1 MELREREPLRGMSLA
16 LPEFREVPVISN
28 SNKRDVEPA
37 SSLNVRLGLS
47 FSNLALLTRALTHRS
62 YANEHEDV
70 EDNERLEFLGDA
82 VLDFVVGEWAYQRFP
97 EMPEGDLTKIRS
109 SLVRNERLA
118 EFSRQL
124 DLSPALR
131 LGRGEKTSG
140 GHLKDNLLGSTF
152 EAIIG
157 ALYLD
162 KQGLE
167 EVKHFIRP
175 FLESIYDSIL
185 DEIRDPKS
193 DFQELTQSVKQGTPM
208 YRVVGTSGPDHAR
221 IFEVEVE
228 IAGKVIGRGSGSS
241 KSNAERAAAKDALD
255 KFNSKS

>member
-1 MELREREPLRGMSLA
+1 MSLA

-37 SSLNVRLGLS
+37 SSLNERLGLS

-82 VLDFVVGEWAYQRFP
+82 VLDFIVGEWAYHRFP
-97 EMPEGDLTKIRS
+97 EMPEGDLTKVRS

-118 EFSRQL
+118 GFSRKL
-124 DLSPALR
+124 DLAPALR

-140 GHLKDNLLGSTF
+140 GHLKDSLLGSTF
-152 EAIIG
+152 EALVG

-162 KQGLE
+162 KQNLE
-167 EVKHFIRP
+167 AVKRFIKP
-175 FLESIYDSIL
+175 FLESIYTTIL
-185 DEIRDPKS
+185 DELQDPKS
-193 DFQELTQSVKQGTPM
+193 DYQELTQSLKLGTPH
-208 YRVVGTSGPDHAR
+208 YRVVDASGPDHAR
-221 IFEVEVE
+221 TFNVEVL
-228 IAGKVIGRGSGSS
+228 IAGEAKGRGSGSS
-241 KSNAERAAAKDALD
+241 KGAAERAAAKDALE

>member
-1 MELREREPLRGMSLA
+1 MGLA

-37 SSLNVRLGLS
+37 SSLNERLGLS

-82 VLDFVVGEWAYQRFP
+82 VLDFIVGEWAYHRFP
-97 EMPEGDLTKIRS
+97 EMPEGDLTKVRS

-118 EFSRQL
+118 GFSRKL
-124 DLSPALR
+124 DLAPALR

-140 GHLKDNLLGSTF
+140 GHLKDSLLGSTF
-152 EAIIG
+152 EALVG

-162 KQGLE
+162 KQNLE
-167 EVKHFIRP
+167 AVKRFIKP
-175 FLESIYDSIL
+175 FLESIYTTIL
-185 DEIRDPKS
+185 DELQDPKS
-193 DFQELTQSVKQGTPM
+193 DYQELTQSLKLGTPH
-208 YRVVGTSGPDHAR
+208 YRVVDASGPDHAR
-221 IFEVEVE
+221 TFNVEVL
-228 IAGKVIGRGSGSS
+228 IAGEAKGRGSGPS
-241 KSNAERAAAKDALD
+241 KGAAERAAAKDALE

>member
-1 MELREREPLRGMSLA
+1 MGLA

-37 SSLNVRLGLS
+37 SSLNERLGLS

-82 VLDFVVGEWAYQRFP
+82 VLDFIVGEWAYHRFP
-97 EMPEGDLTKIRS
+97 EMPEGDLTKVRS

-118 EFSRQL
+118 GFSRKL
-124 DLSPALR
+124 DLAPALR

-140 GHLKDNLLGSTF
+140 GHLKDSLLGSTF
-152 EAIIG
+152 EALVG

-162 KQGLE
+162 KQNLE
-167 EVKHFIRP
+167 AVKRFIKP
-175 FLESIYDSIL
+175 FLESIYTTIL
-185 DEIRDPKS
+185 DELQDPKS
-193 DFQELTQSVKQGTPM
+193 DYQELTQSLKLGTPH
-208 YRVVGTSGPDHAR
+208 YRVVDASGPDHAR
-221 IFEVEVE
+221 TFNVEVL
-228 IAGKVIGRGSGSS
+228 IAGEAKGRGSGSS
-241 KSNAERAAAKDALD
+241 KGAAERAAAKDALE